1 MEEEREA
8 GREEGDRKT
17 GGVEILLDGTNQTI
31 S

>member
-1 MEEEREA
+1 MEEEKET

-17 GGVEILLDGTNQTI
+17 GGVEILLDGTHQTT